1 MLVKYLVLDSTAVEY
16 GIWPRFSGQ
25 ILYLTGQILYLAR
38 QILYLAGQIL
48 YLKKKTRY
56 RIWPENRGIKSGHT
70 H

>member
-1 MLVKYLVLDSTAVEY
+1 MLVKYLVLDSTAAEY

-48 YLKKKTRY
+48 YLKKK
-56 RIWPENRGIKSGHT
+56 RGIESGQKIEV
-70 H
+70 